1 MSSRRTVS
9 LVTPGCARNEVDPEE
24 LAGHLA
30 TGGWELVESENGDRA
45 DIAVNTRDRAEPAL
59 RESVDVP
66 ARGPDQR

>member
-30 TGGWELVESENGDRA
+30 AGGWELVDSENGERA
-45 DIAVNTRDRAEPAL
+45 DVAVNTHGWVEPAS
-59 RESVDVP
+59 RESIGVP
-66 ARGPDQR
+66 ACRPDQR